1 MKNKTLITS
10 NYTYLISIFDNG
22 TQFNYK
28 CICDVP
34 EMLKVKDYFMI
45 MEFPTKEG
53 REDLIK
59 KLECNPFR
67 YLYKTTEQ
75 PTQESENFEE
85 IDLHIHLN

>member
-10 NYTYLISIFDNG
+10 NNTYLIYIFDNG

-34 EMLKVKDYFMI
+34 EMLKVKEYFTI

-59 KLECNPFR
+59 MLECNPFR
-67 YLYKTTEQ
+67 FVYATKEQ
-75 PTQESENFEE
+75 PTKESENFEE